1 MVKRHD
7 MKLYE
12 FPFSGPA
19 LLHAYRQLAE
29 EATSMRGLQVFE
41 SA

>member
-1 MVKRHD
+1 

-12 FPFSGPA
+12 FPFSVPV
-19 LLHAYRQLAE
+19 LLHAHRQLAD
-29 EATSMRGLQVFE
+29 EATSMRDLQVFE